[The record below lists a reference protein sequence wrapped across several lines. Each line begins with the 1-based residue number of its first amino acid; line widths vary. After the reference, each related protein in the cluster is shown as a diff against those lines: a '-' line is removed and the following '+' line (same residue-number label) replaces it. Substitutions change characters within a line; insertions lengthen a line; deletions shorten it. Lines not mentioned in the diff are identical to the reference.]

1 MDAKMIGVL
10 VTLAALPQLVSA
22 PPAPVEPPKGVPPNV
37 EALSDYTVSVS
48 PAGQAE
54 DCRLRAPSGYAS
66 LDAKGCAVIR
76 QARFAPARD
85 ASSAPV
91 YGSLNVQVQWPQG
104 QVALGLGA
112 PDVEFGLSRMPP
124 GVSGRPVAHL
134 ALAVG
139 PTGVVETCDVLG
151 GAGSADFNSY
161 ACTTGV
167 KDAKIAPVKAADGS
181 PARSVQALNVRF
193 AAYAHFASVPADLVA
208 EVYPDRARKLD
219 DEGFAVIRC
228 NALAQGRLDGCTV
241 DEESPPGFGFGQA
254 TLRLV
259 KEGDLR
265 TTPDQIG
272 EVFIV
277 MKYQR
282 R

>member
-1 MDAKMIGVL
+1 MIGVL
-10 VTLAALPQLVSA
+10 VALAAALPRLVA
-22 PPAPVEPPKGVPPNV
+22 TPPAPVEPPKDMPANV

-48 PAGQAE
+48 PSGQAQE
-54 DCRLRAPSGYAS
+54 CRLRASSGYAS
-66 LDAKGCAVIR
+66 LDAKGCTAIR
-76 QARFAPARD
+76 QARFAPATD
-85 ASSAPV
+85 EGGAPV
-91 YGSLNVQVQWPQG
+91 HGLLDVQVKWPQG

-112 PDVEFGLSRMPP
+112 PDVEFSLSRMPP
-124 GVSGRPVAHL
+124 RAAGRPVADL
-134 ALAVG
+134 ALTVG
-139 PTGVVETCDVLG
+139 PTGAVETCDVLRS
-151 GAGSADFNSY
+151 AGSADFNSA

-167 KDAKIAPVKAADGS
+167 KDAGIARVKAADGS

-208 EVYPDRARKLD
+208 EVYPERARKLD

-228 NALAQGRLDGCTV
+228 NALAQGRLDGCAV
-241 DEESPPGFGFGQA
+241 DEESPPGFGFGEA

-259 KEGDLR
+259 KEGALR

-277 MKYQR
+277 MKYLR
-282 R
+282 GR

>member
-1 MDAKMIGVL
+1 
-10 VTLAALPQLVSA
+10 
-22 PPAPVEPPKGVPPNV
+22 
-37 EALSDYTVSVS
+37 
-48 PAGQAE
+48 
-54 DCRLRAPSGYAS
+54 
-66 LDAKGCAVIR
+66 
-76 QARFAPARD
+76 
-85 ASSAPV
+85 
-91 YGSLNVQVQWPQG
+91 VQWPRG

-112 PDVEFGLSRMPP
+112 PDVEFGMSRMPP
-124 GVSGRPVAHL
+124 GASGRPVASL
-134 ALAVG
+134 VLTVG
-139 PTGVVETCDVLG
+139 STGAIETCDVLRSA
-151 GAGSADFNSY
+151 GAADFDSY

-181 PARSVQALNVRF
+181 PARSVQALNVRY
-193 AAYAHFASVPADLVA
+193 AAYAQFTSVPADLVA
-208 EVYPDRARKLD
+208 EVYPERAQKLD

-282 R
+282 GGTP